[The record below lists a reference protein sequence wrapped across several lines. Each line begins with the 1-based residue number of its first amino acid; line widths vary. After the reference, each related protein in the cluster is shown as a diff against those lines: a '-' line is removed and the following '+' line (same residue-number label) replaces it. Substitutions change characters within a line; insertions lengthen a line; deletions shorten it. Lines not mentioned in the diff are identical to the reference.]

1 MLHETVNTKEILK
14 ICKNRYLRYKEVVG
28 VGIGRKDNKEV
39 IIVLASEHTNTI
51 LSIPKTIENVEIH
64 VKFVDRIKIQDED
77 R

>member
-1 MLHETVNTKEILK
+1 MKTKEVLK

-28 VGIGRKDNKEV
+28 VGIGRKDNKE
-39 IIVLASEHTNTI
+39 IIVVLASDHTNTV
-51 LSIPKTIENVEIH
+51 LSIPKIIENVEIH